1 MRVHLY
7 LITDSSSLRITV
19 AELLQITVV
28 ILDDDDDGDDID
40 DDDVDDLVSD
50 HYQSLITAMT
60 CVVR

>member
-1 MRVHLY
+1 M
-7 LITDSSSLRITV
+7 